1 MVGYFAI
8 QLLIWDGSMHE
19 LHSFFI
25 EKDLFYQKIS
35 YSCLQTLLELIDIYD
50 VICDAIFI
58 PAEVC

>member
-25 EKDLFYQKIS
+25 ENDLFYQKIS